1 MSWLLINAEN
11 QILGRLATR
20 IANHLIGKVKT
31 NYVRNRDVGDHVVV
45 INAKKI
51 RVSGKKVTQKVYKH
65 YSGYQS
71 GLKQI
76 PYSRMVKAK
85 PEYPLMHAVKGML
98 PKSGLGNSM
107 LKKLLIYPDAQ
118 HPHMAQKPKEIKLS

>member
-20 IANHLIGKVKT
+20 IANHLTGKVKT
-31 NYVRNRDVGDHVVV
+31 NYVRNRDMGDHVVI

-76 PYSRMVKAK
+76 PYARMVKAK

-98 PKSGLGNSM
+98 PKNSLGNSM

-118 HPHMAQKPKEIKLS
+118 HPHAAQKPKEIKLS